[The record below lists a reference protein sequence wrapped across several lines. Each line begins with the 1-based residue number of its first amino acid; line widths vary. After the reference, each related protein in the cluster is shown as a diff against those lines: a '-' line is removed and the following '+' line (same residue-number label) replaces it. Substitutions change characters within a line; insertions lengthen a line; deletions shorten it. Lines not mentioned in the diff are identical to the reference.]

1 MPLRSVRRL
10 LGSFSSPAWR
20 YYGSFYRPDRRKIL
34 WTTLAT
40 AGQTLLIVPAL
51 FLVKYAFDRAIPEG
65 DTALLVYIGLTI
77 LILRILQSLVAWWL
91 RNIQIRVISRGV
103 YTLRES
109 LVKSLFRMSYT
120 EYTDADL
127 RGLHVRVVQ
136 DTERIAHLGTAILS
150 RLMPSLLIGTALLII
165 CLMIN
170 WYLVLII
177 ILFIPLL
184 YIANRYTGRKIRE
197 RVFTFQ
203 KAFEEFSKGI
213 AFVLRYLPLTILQSA
228 KRQETDRQQKI
239 LQDLQSKTNRMAGI
253 YSLNLQIQE
262 SLTGITAIVIIV
274 AGGISVA
281 LNRMTLGDFF
291 SFYMASLY
299 LNKYVNT
306 ITGSLPD
313 LISGN
318 VSLNTL
324 YAIASSQPEEGAPGE
339 FRPEFTGKVEMRGV
353 AFSYG
358 QKEVLKQIDL
368 VIGPGERIVIAGENG
383 AGKTTLLNLLAGLLT
398 PSRGEIFISGYPQG
412 LLDQEW
418 FRQQIGIVTQHP
430 QLLPGT
436 ILENIVYGSD
446 EVDTAQAERVIALA
460 SAAPFLSALPDGW
473 STRLGDEGLRVS
485 GGEGQRIAIARALY
499 RNPKLL
505 ILDEPTNHLDPF
517 AISQILD
524 NLRGLNPGPSIL
536 LISHDQSVAG
546 FADHLYRLSNGV
558 LTHISP
564 E

>member
-1 MPLRSVRRL
+1 M
-10 LGSFSSPAWR
+10 GTFSSPAWR
-20 YYGSFYRPDRRKIL
+20 YFGSFYRNERARIL
-34 WTTLAT
+34 WSTLAT
-40 AGQTLLIVPAL
+40 AGQTLLIIPAL
-51 FLVKYAFDRAIPEG
+51 FLVKYAFDEAILESNTG
-65 DTALLVYIGLTI
+65 LLVYIGLTI
-77 LILRILQSLVAWWL
+77 LLLRLLQSLVAWWL
-91 RNIQIRVISRGV
+91 RNVQIRIISRGV
-103 YTLRES
+103 FALRES

-120 EYTDADL
+120 DYTQADL

-136 DTERIAHLGTAILS
+136 DTERISHLGTALLS
-150 RLMPSLLIGTALLII
+150 RLLPSLLIGTALLVI
-165 CLMIN
+165 CLIIN

-177 ILFIPLL
+177 VLFIPLL
-184 YIANRYTGRKIRE
+184 YLANRYTGKKIKD

-228 KRQETDRQQKI
+228 KRQETVRQKEI
-239 LQDLQSKTNRMAGI
+239 LTDLQAKTNRMADI
-253 YSLNLQIQE
+253 YSFNLQLQE
-262 SLTGITAIVIIV
+262 TLTGITAIVIIV
-274 AGGISVA
+274 VGGISVA
-281 LNRMTLGDFF
+281 LHRMTLGDFF

-306 ITGSLPD
+306 ITGSVPD

-324 YAIASSQPEEGAPGE
+324 YTIASNQPPEVISEGI
-339 FRPEFTGKVEMRGV
+339 RPEFTGKVEMRGI
-353 AFSYG
+353 AFSYD

-368 VIGPGERIVIAGENG
+368 SIEPGQRVVIAGENG

-398 PSRGEIFISGYPQG
+398 PSRGEIIISGFP
-412 LLDQEW
+412 LESLDQDW
-418 FRQQIGIVTQHP
+418 YRQQIGIVTQHP

-446 EVDTAQAERVIALA
+446 EVDRDQVARVVALS
-460 SAAPFLSALPDGW
+460 SAAAFISALPDGW
-473 STRLGDEGLRVS
+473 ETRLGDEGLRVS

-505 ILDEPTNHLDPF
+505 ILDEPTNHLDPV

-536 LISHDQSVAG
+536 LISHDKRVAR
-546 FADHLYRLSNGV
+546 FADQLFRLNNGV
-558 LTHISP
+558 LGVSLP
-564 E
+564 ESNI

>member
-1 MPLRSVRRL
+1 MPLLAFKRIL
-10 LGSFSSPAWR
+10 EGFSSPAWR
-20 YYGSFYRPDRRKIL
+20 YYVGFYRQDRRKIL
-34 WTTLAT
+34 WSTVAT

-51 FLVKYAFDRAIPEG
+51 FLVKYAFDTAIPEG
-65 DTALLVYIGLTI
+65 NTALLIYIGITI
-77 LILRILQSLVAWWL
+77 LVLRILQSMVAWWL
-91 RNIQIRVISRGV
+91 RDVQIRVISRGV

-120 EYTDADL
+120 EYTKADL

-150 RLMPSLLIGTALLII
+150 RLMPSLLIGTALLAI
-165 CLMIN
+165 CLIIN

-177 ILFIPLL
+177 VLFIPIL
-184 YIANRYTGRKIRE
+184 YIANRYTGKKIKD

-228 KRQETDRQQKI
+228 KRQETERQQKI
-239 LQDLQSKTNRMAGI
+239 LQDLQTKTNRMAGI
-253 YSLNLQIQE
+253 YSFNLQLQE

-281 LNRMTLGDFF
+281 LHRMTLGDFF

-306 ITGSLPD
+306 ITGSVPD

-324 YAIASSQPEEGAPGE
+324 YAIASEQPAEAASDGIK
-339 FRPEFTGKVEMRGV
+339 PEFTGAVEMCGI
-353 AFSYG
+353 AFSYE
-358 QKEVLKQIDL
+358 QKEVLKRIEL
-368 VIGPGERIVIAGENG
+368 KIEPGQRVVIAGENG

-398 PSRGEIFISGYPQG
+398 PSRGEILISGYP
-412 LLDQEW
+412 LELIDQDW

-446 EVDTAQAERVIALA
+446 MADIEQVEKVTALSLA
-460 SAAPFLSALPDGW
+460 AAFISALPAGL

-536 LISHDQSVAG
+536 LISHDKGVAR
-546 FADHLYRLSNGV
+546 FADQLYRLNDGV
-558 LTHISP
+558 LTPKIP
-564 E
+564 A